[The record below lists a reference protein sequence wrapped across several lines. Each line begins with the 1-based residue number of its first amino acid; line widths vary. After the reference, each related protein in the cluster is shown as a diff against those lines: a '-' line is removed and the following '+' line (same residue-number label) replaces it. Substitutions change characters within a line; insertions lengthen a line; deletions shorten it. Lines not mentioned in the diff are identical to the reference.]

1 MTVNLFVLSTGFQ
14 YYFST
19 LLIEHLGLGD
29 VAYAMYQPRE
39 GIERRA
45 AALHPVV
52 FADANDT
59 PTRLFGKKVGKLR
72 FARTVFDTLGLR
84 GKHVRVYSPYYNES
98 FVYALRR
105 LLDRHCASVEYNM
118 IPDGAALLRHLP
130 GKAKGGKLSGWLMRR
145 VLGMEPADVRHKSGS
160 WSPFLAHV
168 YHFAA
173 RQIHADPAKV
183 VIVPLRQSEQ
193 PPSDEVLVL
202 GGLGGI
208 SREFVL
214 AARERAHGH
223 PVRFRLHPKN
233 RRGAEFI
240 AAEAP
245 DWVELALTGILEEH
259 LLAHPYSR
267 VIGYYSSAV
276 MFNHLFVSNSR
287 SEFIVEA
294 ASEDP
299 DYHATADACG
309 IPVTVL

>member
-19 LLIEHLGLGD
+19 LLIEHLQLTD
-29 VAYAMYQPRE
+29 VVYAMYQPRE

-45 AALHPVV
+45 AARHPVV
-52 FADANDT
+52 FADASDT
-59 PTRLFGKKVGKLR
+59 ASRLFGKKIGKLR
-72 FARTVFDTLGLR
+72 FAGRAFDTLGLR
-84 GKHVRVYSPYYNES
+84 GKRVRVFSPYYNES

-105 LLDRHCASVEYNM
+105 LLDRHCAGVEYNM

-130 GKAKGGKLSGWLMRR
+130 GKAKGGALPGWLLRL
-145 VLGMEPADVRHKSGS
+145 VFGVEPADVRHKSGS
-160 WSPFLAHV
+160 WSPFLNRV

-173 RQIHADPAKV
+173 KEIHADPAKL
-183 VIVPLRQSEQ
+183 VIVPLRHSEQ
-193 PPSDEVLVL
+193 PPSDEVLVI
-202 GGLGGI
+202 GGLGGV

-214 AARERAHGH
+214 AAREKARGH
-223 PVRFRLHPKN
+223 PVRFRMHPKN
-233 RRGAEFI
+233 RRGIEFI

-245 DWVELALTGILEEH
+245 DWVELELGGILEEH

-309 IPVTVL
+309 IPVTIV

>member
-19 LLIEHLGLGD
+19 LLIEHLGLAD

-45 AALHPVV
+45 AAAHPVV
-52 FADANDT
+52 FADANDAL
-59 PTRLFGKKVGKLR
+59 TRAFGKKIGKLR
-72 FARTVFDTLGLR
+72 FARSVFDTLGLR
-84 GKHVRVYSPYYNES
+84 GKHVRVFSPYYNES

-130 GKAKGGKLSGWLMRR
+130 GKAKGGALSGWLMRR
-145 VLGMEPADVRHKSGS
+145 VLGVEPADVRHKSGS
-160 WSPFLAHV
+160 WSPFLAKI

-173 RQIHADPAKV
+173 RDIHADPAKV
-183 VIVPLRQSEQ
+183 VIVPLGQSAQ
-193 PPSDEVLVL
+193 APSDEVLVI

-208 SREFVL
+208 SRAFVL
-214 AARERAHGH
+214 AAREKARGH
-223 PVRFRLHPKN
+223 SVRFRMHPKN
-233 RRGAEFI
+233 RRGIEFI
-240 AAEAP
+240 ATEAP
-245 DWVELALTGILEEH
+245 DWVELQLTGILEEH
-259 LLAHPYSR
+259 LLAHPYAR